1 MSSIMTNSSA
11 LTALHS
17 LNATNK
23 ALEATQSRISTGYRV
38 AEAKDNAA
46 YWSIATTMRSDNQA
60 NSVVQDALGLGAG
73 KVDTA
78 YAGMNKAIDAV
89 NDLKKN
95 LLAAYGASDAD
106 KAKIQTEIQSTL
118 DQLASSTKGATYSG
132 ANWLS
137 VDTSANATAGTFGEV
152 KIVSSFNR
160 DAAGAVSIGTID
172 IDVDS
177 IKLYDAGGA
186 TKSGILDKG
195 TDVETTTTTLNATG
209 QASAAAAGQT
219 AYDDYITNNA
229 VDSGNPTSGEIDA
242 ADAAKAAAIAGYVPQ
257 DGETDTTTTTQTF
270 SVSALNVA
278 GASDDAIKAMMS
290 VVDTALASMTD
301 AATVLGAASKRID
314 TQKEF
319 TSAMMDAIDKGV
331 GQLVDADMNKESTRL
346 QALQVQQQLGIQA
359 LSIANGSSQSIL
371 SLFRG

>member
-11 LTALHS
+11 LTALQS

-229 VDSGNPTSGEIDA
+229 VDSGNPTSDETDA

-359 LSIANGSSQSIL
+359 LSIANANSQNIL
-371 SLFRG
+371 SLFKG

>member
-11 LTALHS
+11 LTALQS

-209 QASAAAAGQT
+209 QASADAAGQT
-219 AYDDYITNNA
+219 AYDDYITANA
-229 VDSGNPTSGEIDA
+229 VDPDNPTSDETDA